1 MKTRCGNFDGVI
13 VKELLSAHMPS
24 WKNINL
30 EVLGFIGCCHVNTLK
45 LIVRIAEYVEYGSGG
60 TGRQRERK
68 RE

>member
-1 MKTRCGNFDGVI
+1 
-13 VKELLSAHMPS
+13 MPS